1 MMDALTI
8 YGCVASM
15 RHAGYFSFAVAVLG
29 LAEAH
34 YQGLRKAMRRV
45 TQVLANAWG
54 AAVRPSAAPA
64 QPRQALESRVEPKS

>member
-8 YGCVASM
+8 YGCVAAT

-34 YQGLRKAMRRV
+34 YPGLRKAMRRV
-45 TQVLANAWG
+45 MTALANTWAQRL
-54 AAVRPSAAPA
+54 AVRPAPTQRR
-64 QPRQALESRVEPKS
+64 QPLESRRVPIG